1 MGAKR
6 CNRGSSPGQFPL
18 LLEEAPW
25 EAPGPNADQGG
36 DAPRQHSGH
45 LAGGLHGGHRAPET
59 YLGLPLLP
67 PLPQPQE
74 AHQCRIL
81 PSCAPN
87 DDEDDPEALRGAE
100 RAAAQGD
107 SPDGDEGH
115 RVCLRVAQRVPRKV
129 PPPPGLQPRR
139 VPVLDDDNFIL
150 YESNAILRYLSRKFD
165 ILVEEKKEI
174 SAKIDQWID
183 WGSFTFAAPCSLL
196 TAHKL
201 SLPQDQRDELIAD
214 KAKNDIF
221 SLLNILNNHL
231 ANNDFIVDKK
241 FSLAD
246 IPLGI
251 WCHRCVNLKI
261 SFDNF
266 PNINNWYI
274 KLKEMNSFQ
283 NTVLSAP
290 LPPN

>member
-1 MGAKR
+1 MAIKIYGR
-6 CNRGSSPGQFPL
+6 LSSANVQKINWFCEYANINVINLNYGGIHGKTQTTEFKDMN
-18 LLEEAPW
+18 
-25 EAPGPNADQGG
+25 PN
-36 DAPRQHSGH
+36 S
-45 LAGGLHGGHRAPET
+45 
-59 YLGLPLLP
+59 
-67 PLPQPQE
+67 
-74 AHQCRIL
+74 
-81 PSCAPN
+81 
-87 DDEDDPEALRGAE
+87 
-100 RAAAQGD
+100 
-107 SPDGDEGH
+107 
-115 RVCLRVAQRVPRKV
+115 
-129 PPPPGLQPRR
+129 R
-139 VPVLDDDNFIL
+139 VPVLDDDKFIL
-150 YESNAILRYLSRKFD
+150 YESNAILRYLSKKFD

-174 SAKIDQWID
+174 SGKIDQWID

-201 SLPQDQRDELIAD
+201 SLPQDQRDESIAN
-214 KAKNDIF
+214 KAKKDIF
-221 SLLNILNNHL
+221 NLLNTLNNHL
-231 ANNDFIVDKK
+231 AEKNFIVDEK